1 MQSGEA
7 PSYPILSTAQLQ
19 KFAEDGYVIVEDLVD
34 AEGVALLLRLFHTD
48 QELAARTASNKN
60 HEGDGPVT
68 PLAYRESLGDDAYS
82 ALARSRRL
90 AGPLEQLFGGEASH
104 YYTLNMMKTPNTG
117 GWQWHQDYGYHYQ
130 QFLYT
135 DYISVMVALDP
146 ATRANGCLRVVKG
159 SNRLGR
165 LEHETSGSQLIA
177 NRERV
182 CIALEHLEEVSCEL
196 SAGSALFFHGNTLHA
211 SDANLSDQ
219 SRYSLIYSFVAASNV
234 WVVPETPSTCTRLDQ
249 LADEELAMAM
259 QSHWERVQSTS

>member
-1 MQSGEA
+1 V
-7 PSYPILSTAQLQ
+7 SYPILSTAQIQ
-19 KFAEDGYVIVEDLVD
+19 QFAEDGYVIVENLVD
-34 AEGVALLLRLFHTD
+34 TEGVALLLRLFQAD
-48 QELAARTASNKN
+48 QELVARTGSNKN
-60 HEGDGPVT
+60 HEGDGLVT
-68 PLAYRESLGDDAYS
+68 PLVYSEQLGDDAYS

-182 CIALEHLEEVSCEL
+182 RIALDHMEEVSCEL
-196 SAGSALFFHGNTLHA
+196 SPGSALYFHGNTLHA

-219 SRYSLIYSFVAASNV
+219 SRYSLVYSFVAASNV
-234 WVVPETPSTCTRLDQ
+234 WVVPETPNKCTRLDK
-249 LADEELAMAM
+249 LADEGLAKAM
-259 QSHWERVQSTS
+259 QSHWERVQSSSRSTPT